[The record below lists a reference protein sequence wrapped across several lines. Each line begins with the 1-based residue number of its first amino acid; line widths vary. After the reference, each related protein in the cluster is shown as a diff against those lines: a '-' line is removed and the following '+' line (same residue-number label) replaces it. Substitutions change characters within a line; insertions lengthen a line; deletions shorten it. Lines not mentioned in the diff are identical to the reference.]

1 MALLTYT
8 LTGNLDDLL
17 GEQVDV
23 SRVNAWIESS
33 VGADGV
39 IYNRE
44 ANTVLLGDRE
54 LVLSATGAFS
64 VGGLIGFSNLAADVS
79 PTGIQYRVW
88 LAFPEARSR
97 KIAVWNS
104 GWFSMEADAD
114 LSDVAPDQYLDPTY
128 QGAFFDE
135 AEQIRLE
142 IVALRDQTQAL
153 RDEAAGW
160 LVAELDIQDGQV
172 ALLLDLPSSDTR
184 AAAVSVAEQAL
195 VPYVLMGVI

>member
-17 GEQVDV
+17 GEQIDFT
-23 SRVNAWIESS
+23 RVNAWIESS
-33 VGADGV
+33 VGADGA

-44 ANTVLLGDRE
+44 DNTVLIGDRE
-54 LVLSATGAFS
+54 LALSATGAFS
-64 VGGLIGFSNLAADVS
+64 ASGLIGFSNLAADVS

-104 GWFSMEADAD
+104 GWFSMDSDAD
-114 LSDVAPDQYLDPTY
+114 LSDVAPDQYLPPTY
-128 QGAFFDE
+128 QAEFIAE
-135 AEQIRLE
+135 AQSYLDQMT
-142 IVALRDQTQAL
+142 VLRDATEAL

-160 LVAELDIQDGQV
+160 LVADLDIQDGQV
-172 ALLLDLPSSDTR
+172 ALLLDLPSSDTH
-184 AAAVSVAEQAL
+184 AAAEAVAQQAF

>member
-39 IYNRE
+39 IYNRD
-44 ANTVLLGDRE
+44 ANSVLLGDRE
-54 LVLSATGAFS
+54 ITLSATGAFS
-64 VGGLIGFSNLAADVS
+64 ISGLIGFANLAADVN

-104 GWFSMEADAD
+104 GWFSMSANAD

-128 QGAFFDE
+128 QGEFFDA

-142 IVALRDQTQAL
+142 ILALRDETEAL
-153 RDEAAGW
+153 RDEAGA
-160 LVAELDIQDGQV
+160 LVVADLGTTDGQTTT
-172 ALLLDLPSSDTR
+172 LLTTPSSTSYQ
-184 AAAVSVAEQAL
+184 AAYDLAQKAL